1 MPDSDPDGASPLPS
15 RQKPGAACEQCRRKK
30 VRCDRQ
36 RPQCGFCRAS
46 GVECHVTALRPARG
60 PKTGYLKSLQERIA
74 SLEEELLRSR
84 QGEHGPTPMDPVND
98 FSPNGDKTWDFESDQ
113 NDWNFQAMLSAGTES
128 CATSVE
134 PGPCTVPPTLL
145 QYTDDIISDDVGDNV
160 GLPDII
166 QSGALIEA
174 QDIFAGLHISTAMQA
189 DLDQLY
195 FDRLHGCMPILNQRR
210 YLFEAKQ
217 PGKSAAQL
225 CLRYAVWTLASS
237 TSVQYQG
244 LRDPLYRNTRRS
256 LEGLDMRTSSSQE
269 TDLEQVQAW
278 LILATHEFMCV
289 NFHRAWSTLGRA
301 FRTIQLREFQD
312 TDALDMVAEQTDPIA
327 TEMKRRTFWMAYCL
341 DRFFSLRNGDHMTF
355 GDQNLTR
362 LPAPETD
369 FQHGRPNCMGFLQD
383 ALTMGDFGP
392 SRSPFVEC
400 ILVAALSGRVLSH
413 RHFCVG
419 VTKNQDAS
427 QSCWE
432 RHERIGATLSRR
444 IELFC
449 GSYPPNLQESDP
461 MLIFVNMMWQSA
473 VLYHD
478 RLTMLKLSQSDVRD
492 TDLAESH
499 LRASAAVAEMI
510 SLMTRISQMNGFK
523 IHPLMQMPL
532 SMCTEVLALHPEF
545 GDLLNKRIQHVI
557 GVMHECRNTIDL

>member
-1 MPDSDPDGASPLPS
+1 MLDSDLDGASPLSS
-15 RQKPGAACEQCRRKK
+15 RQKPGAACEECRRKK

-36 RPQCGFCRAS
+36 RPQCGFCHTS

-60 PKTGYLKSLQERIA
+60 PKTGYLKGLQERIA
-74 SLEEELLRSR
+74 TLEEELLRSR
-84 QGEHGPTPMDPVND
+84 QGENGPTPMKEVSSNEDT
-98 FSPNGDKTWDFESDQ
+98 TWDFEFDQ
-113 NDWNFQAMLSAGTES
+113 NDWNLQAMLSAGTES
-128 CATSVE
+128 GTTSVE
-134 PGPCTVPPTLL
+134 LGPFAVSPTLL
-145 QYTDDIISDDVGDNV
+145 QHTDDASNDVCNDV
-160 GLPDII
+160 RLPDIV

-174 QDIFAGLHISTAMQA
+174 QDIFSGLHISTAMQA

-195 FDRLHGCMPILNQRR
+195 FDRLHGCIPILNQRR
-210 YLFEAKQ
+210 YLFEAQQ
-217 PGKSAAQL
+217 PGKSTAQL

-244 LRDPLYRNTRRS
+244 LRDPLYRNTRRA
-256 LEGLDMRTSSSQE
+256 LEALDMRTSSSQE

-312 TDALDMVAEQTDPIA
+312 IDALDMVAEQTDLIT

-355 GDQNLTR
+355 GDQNVTR

-419 VTKNQDAS
+419 ATLNQNAS
-427 QSCWE
+427 RSCWE
-432 RHERIGATLSRR
+432 RHEQIGATLSSR

-478 RLTMLKLSQSDVRD
+478 RLTRLKLSQSDVREAGR
-492 TDLAESH
+492 TESH
-499 LRASAAVAEMI
+499 LRASAAVAEMVN
-510 SLMTRISQMNGFK
+510 LMTRISQMNGFK
-523 IHPLMQMPL
+523 IHPLTQMPL
-532 SMCTEVLALHPEF
+532 SMCTEILALHPEF
-545 GDLLNKRIQHVI
+545 GDLLNKRMQDVI
-557 GVMHECRNTIDL
+557 GVMHGCRNTVDI